1 MSVNVLD
8 QNGNLKKIA
17 HGFSES
23 KFNTF
28 RSDVISNIEMT
39 DTASKDYAVG
49 DFLIM
54 ANGQLAQV
62 TSPIY
67 QDMTISLSNV
77 RLTTV
82 EDMIAAKADP
92 ADIPDVSKYQKIFTG
107 TLAEWNQLTT
117 AQKTAYDLA
126 NITDDL
132 GTEAGIVDAVTDGDM
147 RAVTSN
153 AVHDALE
160 SKISTSETVGLV
172 KNDGSI
178 DTKSYAEKVTNG
190 TENNLA
196 GLDQNG
202 NLKDAGWSSD
212 KTTTS
217 ATGNPISLSGLKS
230 NQLAINPIIT
240 FEPIQAGS
248 GTPSPSNVRAI
259 SGYDKIEV
267 LSSKNVLHVLGQNPS
282 NGYVNGYFIDN
293 NGDLPSAAGF
303 NGYVTEYSAIKP
315 NTTYTLTVGYDG
327 LAPSICFYDINK
339 NFIEGIKYNQ
349 QSVITFTTAS
359 NVAYCRASVANTA
372 KYKIY
377 LEEGTTPTAYNKTTD
392 LSESLG
398 QTVAGGKWDVRSGEF
413 DITWHKVKFG
423 DLTVSLG
430 FSTGTYS
437 CCKRRSLPS
446 DAYAKA
452 VGYGQLLGALCSI
465 RQELDTSYGSQPSS
479 HTSEVGTAN
488 GGFAFTYDGL
498 SVVIYDND
506 TSLSEAQYD
515 ARYNDIEIWYP
526 LATSK
531 GEIQL
536 TPHEISL
543 LSQYAYV
550 STNGTT
556 ITLDYHNGEMA
567 SLSDVSQ
574 LGETVNELGD
584 KVDDI
589 SIITSLIP
597 SAAVFKQIHTGAN
610 NATIRV
616 TRGIYFIFGAY
627 RSGSETTKDG
637 YAIIISYNA
646 TSYIRKRTDLES
658 LLSIS
663 EDGSDTVLTF
673 GTYFSGFIVGWHF

>member
-82 EDMIAAKADP
+82 EEMIAAKADP

-132 GTEAGIVDAVTDGDM
+132 GTEADIVDAVTDGDM

-202 NLKDAGWSSD
+202 NLKDAGWSSL

-217 ATGNPISLSGLKS
+217 ASGNPISIPNLKS

-267 LSSKNVLHVLGQNPS
+267 LSCGKNIWDGKYSVTGAYLSADGTENVVANWSITSYVPVKGGSNYVVSVQTGSNNPAAICWYDS
-282 NGYVNGYFIDN
+282 NYNYINGIAWTASSRSTSVAMPANAKYLRASIYITN
-293 NGDLPSAAGF
+293 QEVQIEESET
-303 NGYVTEYSAIKP
+303 V
-315 NTTYTLTVGYDG
+315 TTYE
-327 LAPSICFYDINK
+327 PCNK
-339 NFIEGIKYNQ
+339 I
-349 QSVITFTTAS
+349 
-359 NVAYCRASVANTA
+359 
-372 KYKIY
+372 
-377 LEEGTTPTAYNKTTD
+377 TD
-392 LSESLG
+392 LSESIG
-398 QTVAGGKWDVRSGEF
+398 QTVYGGTLDVRTG
-413 DITWHKVKFG
+413 K
-423 DLTVSLG
+423 LTVTRKYVDMGSLSWS
-430 FSTGTYS
+430 STSNKFRAAIGEDCLKTVTG
-437 CCKRRSLPS
+437 KEATAL
-446 DAYAKA
+446 
-452 VGYGQLLGALCSI
+452 ALCEVYEGNNDGTTASDPVI
-465 RQELDTSYGSQPSS
+465 SNNQFAITGSQYGGATYLLVKDSAQS
-479 HTSEVGTAN
+479 TASD
-488 GGFAFTYDGL
+488 FTTYVTGKKF
-498 SVVIYDND
+498 I
-506 TSLSEAQYD
+506 
-515 ARYNDIEIWYP
+515 YP
-526 LATSK
+526 LQNSFT
-531 GEIQL
+531 IQL

-543 LSQYAYV
+543 LKDYAYV
-550 STNGTT
+550 STNGTSMSFN
-556 ITLDYHNGEMA
+556 YHNGEMA
-567 SLSDVSQ
+567 SLADVSQ
-574 LGETVNELGD
+574 LGETVNELGNT
-584 KVDDI
+584 KPQN
-589 SIITSLIP
+589 ITSQTTRT
-597 SAAVFKQIHTGAN
+597 SATAHGGIVVSKCGKLVIVSMSGIQAVSTGISQSIVTGLPKSTQLCTGIFVGGDLEQSADVIASGSCFWIEAN
-610 NATIRV
+610 GTSLNGHIGTNTLRLW
-616 TRGIYFIFGAY
+616 GSLIYFT
-627 RSGSETTKDG
+627 SE
-637 YAIIISYNA
+637 
-646 TSYIRKRTDLES
+646 
-658 LLSIS
+658 
-663 EDGSDTVLTF
+663 
-673 GTYFSGFIVGWHF
+673 